1 MNISDERQPGKPTML
16 DNIEAGLL
24 SREDFEKEVVNQVYA
39 GLRQYCEI
47 PAGYQHCQLAT
58 TEKDIEAMGDQPLRE
73 LLRHPP
79 PEIINPYPSHVKAI
93 EFFQLLLS
101 GDSLVCDHGDP
112 LNPTVGAY
120 LYGPPG
126 TGKTHLMAA
135 YALCIQSALN
145 KELKHVGKML
155 GDEVESAFARYIQR
169 QASERRETEKVSV
182 IEVKDGQFIQG
193 LSPTDEFWDT
203 VKTFQ
208 ERLKSYQYQPTD
220 FLYLGF
226 KELVE
231 VCKYSTERSD
241 AFKALESA
249 RMVFIDDVHPQGD
262 PEQVRIVLHLL
273 ERRYE
278 LGRAGTFITTNLD
291 TREISGGDDML
302 GNRLLS
308 RCAETLV
315 SINFSDCDDWRQLV
329 KGRRIK
335 LIEDELDKRIQSHQ
349 HLDPD

>member
-1 MNISDERQPGKPTML
+1 MNTIDEVLSGKPSLL

-24 SREDFEKEVVNQVYA
+24 SREDFERELVNQVYA
-39 GLRQYCEI
+39 GLHRYCEI
-47 PAGYQHCQLAT
+47 PAGYSHCQLVT
-58 TEKDIEAMGDQPLRE
+58 TEMDIEAMGYEPLRT

-79 PEIINPYPSHVKAI
+79 AEIINPYPSHIKAI
-93 EFFQLLLS
+93 ELFQLLLS
-101 GDSLVCDHGDP
+101 GDSLVCENGDP

-135 YALCIQSALN
+135 FALRIQSMLN
-145 KELKHVGKML
+145 KKLQHVRHML
-155 GDEVESAFARYIQR
+155 GDEVENAFGRYTKR
-169 QASERRETEKVSV
+169 QASEVRETESVSV
-182 IEVKDGQFIQG
+182 IEVKDGKLIPE
-193 LSPTDEFWDT
+193 LSPVDEFWDT

-208 ERLKSYQYQPTD
+208 GRLKNYQYQPTD
-220 FLYLGF
+220 LLYLGF
-226 KELVE
+226 KELIE
-231 VCKYSTERSD
+231 VCKYSTDRSD
-241 AFKALESA
+241 AFRALETA
-249 RMVFIDDVHPQGD
+249 RLVFIDDVHPQGD
-262 PEQVRIVLHLL
+262 PEQIQIVLHLL

-291 TREISGGDDML
+291 TREISGGDDIL

-315 SINFSDCDDWRQLV
+315 SIDFSDCDDWRQQV

-335 LIEDELDKRIQSHQ
+335 LIENELDKRIQTHK
-349 HLDPD
+349 HLDPE